1 MGAHVIS
8 KPAERELDTKTKKL
22 YAIWRFVKD
31 WERILRGRRFEIVTD
46 HANLTFSSRNST
58 DVQRRKLRFLS
69 EFDYKLIWK
78 AGEDNVVPDALSRI
92 FGEIASRIEES
103 EGVQIMNDQENAAS
117 ASVLAQEASVTAL
130 LK

>member
-1 MGAHVIS
+1 MFILIN
-8 KPAERELDTKTKKL
+8 PMMREKQ
-22 YAIWRFVKD
+22 I
-31 WERILRGRRFEIVTD
+31 IEIVTD

-69 EFDYKLIWK
+69 KFDYKLIWK

-117 ASVLAQEASVTAL
+117 ASVLAQEASEVSASVL
-130 LK
+130 AQEASEVSASVLA

>member
-1 MGAHVIS
+1 MGY
-8 KPAERELDTKTKKL
+8 RDTKTKEL
-22 YAIWRFVKD
+22 FAIWRFVKD

-46 HANLTFSSRNST
+46 HANLTFSSRNNT

-92 FGEIASRIEES
+92 FGEIASRIKES
-103 EGVQIMNDQENAAS
+103 EGVQIMRKKP
-117 ASVLAQEASVTAL
+117 VTAL
-130 LK
+130 QK

>member
-1 MGAHVIS
+1 M
-8 KPAERELDTKTKKL
+8 
-22 YAIWRFVKD
+22 KD

-103 EGVQIMNDQENAAS
+103 EGIQIMNDQENGIR
-117 ASVLAQEASVTAL
+117 
-130 LK
+130 